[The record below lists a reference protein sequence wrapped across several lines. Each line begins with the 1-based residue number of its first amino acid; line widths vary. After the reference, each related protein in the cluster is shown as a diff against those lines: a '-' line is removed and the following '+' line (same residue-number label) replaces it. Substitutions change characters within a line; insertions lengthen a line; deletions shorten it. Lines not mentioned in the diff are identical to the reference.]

1 MKNTKMKKI
10 AFALSM
16 TVAMTACKTNKQAD
30 KMAADAKAAGYAS
43 GQADAQANAVKA
55 AGLITALYEGIGSGI
70 VDVQLVKFGKDDA
83 NYAVIKV
90 STAGPSIVFAV
101 DVSNYVY
108 GTDYNTYLSSNSGF
122 YNLSD
127 NGNGTYS
134 CNTGTCYTYG
144 GAPASSTMVFEKTG
158 GSVKDL
164 EKAAAFVEGF
174 KVERLADG
182 LTSQYGLSED
192 RSIKVAKLATSWEK
206 LAKTRAL
213 TNADADAFA
222 KELAGVNFAEI
233 DSAVKG
239 ISEGNLNDMNTVI
252 AKAADMNGTSIE
264 NMSSIIMKLFF

>member
-1 MKNTKMKKI
+1 MKSTGMKKI
-10 AFALSM
+10 ALALAMAAS
-16 TVAMTACKTNKQAD
+16 MTACKTNKQAD

-43 GQADAQANAVKA
+43 GQSDAQANAVKA
-55 AGLITALYEGIGSGI
+55 AGLISALYEGIGSDF
-70 VDVQLVKFGKDDA
+70 VDVQLVKFGKDNA

-90 STAGPSIVFAV
+90 VTGGPTIVFAI

-108 GTDYNTYLSSNSGF
+108 GTDFNTYLASNSGF

-134 CNTGTCYTYG
+134 CNSGSCYTYG
-144 GAPASSTMVFEKTG
+144 GMPTSSTMVFEKTN

-164 EKAAAFVEGF
+164 EKVAAFAEGF
-174 KVERLADG
+174 KVDRLADG
-182 LTSQYGLSED
+182 LKSQYGLSEE

-222 KELAGVNFAEI
+222 KELAGVNFSEI

-239 ISEGNLNDMNTVI
+239 MSEGNLNDMNTVI
-252 AKAADMNGTSIE
+252 AKAADVNGTSIE
-264 NMSSIIMKLFF
+264 NMSSIITKLFF

>member
-1 MKNTKMKKI
+1 MKSTGMKKI
-10 AFALSM
+10 ALALAMAAS
-16 TVAMTACKTNKQAD
+16 MTACKTNKQAD

-55 AGLITALYEGIGSGI
+55 AGLISALYEGIGSDF
-70 VDVQLVKFGKDDA
+70 VDVQLVKFGKDNA

-90 STAGPSIVFAV
+90 VTGGPTIVFAI

-108 GTDYNTYLSSNSGF
+108 GTDFNTYLASNSGF

-127 NGNGTYS
+127 NGNG
-134 CNTGTCYTYG
+134 
-144 GAPASSTMVFEKTG
+144 
-158 GSVKDL
+158 
-164 EKAAAFVEGF
+164 F
-174 KVERLADG
+174 KVDRLADG
-182 LTSQYGLSED
+182 LKSQYGLSEE

-222 KELAGVNFAEI
+222 KELAGVNFSEI

-239 ISEGNLNDMNTVI
+239 MSEGNLNDMNTVI
-252 AKAADMNGTSIE
+252 AKAADVNGTSIE
-264 NMSSIIMKLFF
+264 NMSSIITKLFF